1 MKWKGRS
8 VLVTGGTGFIGSF
21 LVERLLAMGAKVRVP
36 MRAKNYRA
44 LSERRS
50 EIEWM
55 EGDLRDADYC
65 HRLIEGMDEVF
76 HLAACRRSVAF
87 HEERASHVLQENVRM
102 TLALLEGMRDLP
114 PVPVTFFS
122 TANVPPDVDT
132 LHLSG
137 KEKIDGYTLGKAM
150 SEILWHV
157 AARER
162 GFPLLLLRPVGVY
175 GPRDTFTEEGNV
187 IPALFTK
194 CMKASRL
201 QMAVAQGTAPAKARS
216 ATSTLLKTTRSLPR
230 SVASPALDIW
240 GTGKEERAFL
250 YVEDLIEGLFTLLDA
265 RATGVQYI
273 SSGEVVTIRQL
284 SEMVRDFVSPKLPL
298 RFHPEIHLGPRT
310 IPLLSP
316 HKSLRTM
323 KWTPFEEGLR
333 RTYESWK

>member
-44 LSERRS
+44 LSQRRS

-55 EGDLRDADYC
+55 EGDLRDSAYC
-65 HRLIEGMDEVF
+65 SRLVSGMDEIF
-76 HLAACRRSVAF
+76 HLAACRRNVAF
-87 HEERASHVLQENVRM
+87 HEERAGHVLQENVKM
-102 TLALLEGMRDLP
+102 SLALLEALREVP
-114 PVPVTFFS
+114 PIPVTFFS
-122 TANVPPDVDT
+122 TANVPPEVDA
-132 LHLSG
+132 LRLSG
-137 KEKIDGYTLGKAM
+137 KETIDGYTLGKAI

-194 CMKASRL
+194 CMKAGRL
-201 QMAVAQGTAPAKARS
+201 QMAVAQGKAPAKTRS
-216 ATSTLLKTTRSLPR
+216 ATSVLLKSRTLPR
-230 SVASPALDIW
+230 SAASPAFDIW
-240 GTGKEERAFL
+240 GTGREERAFL

-284 SEMVRDFVSPKLPL
+284 SEMIRDFVSPGLPL

-310 IPLLSP
+310 IPLLAP
-316 HKSLRTM
+316 HKCLRRM
-323 KWTPFEEGLR
+323 EWTPFEEGLR
-333 RTYESWK
+333 KTYESWR